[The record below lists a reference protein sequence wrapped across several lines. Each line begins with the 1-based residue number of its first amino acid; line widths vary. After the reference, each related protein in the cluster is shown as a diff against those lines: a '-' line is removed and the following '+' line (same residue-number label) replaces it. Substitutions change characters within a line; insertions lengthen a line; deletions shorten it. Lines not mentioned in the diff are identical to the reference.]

1 MVGGHENAKK
11 HRADAK
17 TTYAIKTGF
26 DVLTRSKVAA
36 QLRRFL
42 AACVTGSLP
51 VATRRWFE
59 IVGVRPKSAR
69 AANQFVLCQLVTLGV
84 YDYWQKFGVFTI
96 ENFAK
101 KKYANGSFTLTHE

>member
-1 MVGGHENAKK
+1 MVIDVMNEAKSPLSYVDFWP
-11 HRADAK
+11 R
-17 TTYAIKTGF
+17 
-26 DVLTRSKVAA
+26 DVI
-36 QLRRFL
+36 
-42 AACVTGSLP
+42 GSLP

-59 IVGVRPKSAR
+59 FVGVRPKSAR

-84 YDYWQKFGVFTI
+84 YDYWQKFGVVTI